1 MIFKVLPGRASFGE
15 AIGIILVEGESYAS
29 EGVFIA
35 IPGSVGNASTFS
47 FPVRFQRAKGLTAEG
62 LVSKDLM
69 MLDSVIEAGAQLV
82 KEGVRAVTGDCG
94 FMALFQREVANRL
107 GVPVFL
113 SSLLQVPFISRMLGD
128 GQKVGI
134 ITANSQALDAP
145 LLEMVGIDSSIPI
158 CIKGLEEKVFFNT
171 ASEGVGPL
179 DTEEVGKEVVYSAKE
194 LVQEEPGVGAI
205 LLECSLLPP
214 YGAAVQEAVDLPVF
228 DFITMINYVYSAVVK
243 TRFHG
248 FI

>member
-1 MIFKVLPGRASFGE
+1 MIFKIIPGRASFGE
-15 AIGIILVEGESYAS
+15 AIGIILVEGESYES

-47 FPVRFQRAKGLTAEG
+47 FPVRFQRAKGLTAKG
-62 LVSKDLM
+62 LTSKDLM
-69 MLDSVIEAGAQLV
+69 MLDSVIEAGSQLV

-94 FMALFQREVANRL
+94 FMALFQKEVANRL
-107 GVPVFL
+107 RVPVFL

-128 GQKVGI
+128 GEKVGI

-145 LLEMVGIDSSIPI
+145 LLEMVGVDSSIPI
-158 CIKGLEEKVFFNT
+158 CIKGLERKVFFNT

-179 DTEEVGKEVVYSAKE
+179 DTDKIEQEVVSSAKE
-194 LVQEEPGVGAI
+194 LVQEEAGVGAI

-214 YGAAVQEAVDLPVF
+214 YGAAVQEAVGLPVF

-243 TRFHG
+243 TRFRG

>member
-1 MIFKVLPGRASFGE
+1 MIFKTIPGRASFGE
-15 AIGIILVEGESYAS
+15 AIGIILVEGESSES

-47 FPVRFQRAKGLTAEG
+47 FPVRFQRAKGLTAKG
-62 LVSKDLM
+62 LSSKDLT

-82 KEGVRAVTGDCG
+82 KEGVRAVTGNCG
-94 FMALFQREVANRL
+94 FMALFQKEVANRL
-107 GVPVFL
+107 RVPVFL
-113 SSLLQVPFISRMLGD
+113 SSLLQV
-128 GQKVGI
+128 
-134 ITANSQALDAP
+134 LDAP
-145 LLEMVGIDSSIPI
+145 LLEMVGVDSSIPI
-158 CIKGLEEKVFFNT
+158 CIKGLEKNVFSNT

-179 DTEEVGKEVVYSAKE
+179 DTDEVEQEVVSSAKE
-194 LVQEEPGVGAI
+194 LVQEEAGVGAI
-205 LLECSLLPP
+205 LLECSLFPP
-214 YGAAVQEAVDLPVF
+214 YGAAVQEAVGLPVF